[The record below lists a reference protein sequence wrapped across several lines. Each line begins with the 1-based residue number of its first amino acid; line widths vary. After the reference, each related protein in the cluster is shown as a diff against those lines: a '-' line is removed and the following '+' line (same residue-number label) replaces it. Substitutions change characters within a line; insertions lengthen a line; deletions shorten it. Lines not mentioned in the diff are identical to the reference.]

1 MTLNPA
7 LPATIPEFELLDPA
21 VRKYVQASLSQN
33 TRRAYQSDLR
43 HFIAWGGSIPA
54 TAQIIAKYLA
64 DHATSLSMATL
75 ARRLVTIGKAHTMQ
89 GLTSP
94 VNSELVRLTFRGVR
108 HRHGRR
114 QRQMTPVLRQDLLLM
129 VGQLG
134 DSLRDQRDRA
144 LLLIGF
150 AGAFRRSELVA
161 INFTDIEWVPEGIV
175 VILRRTKTD
184 QEGKGR
190 QVGIPYARG
199 AVCPVRALDGW
210 LQTSGIKEGP
220 IFRSVDRHGN
230 VGSRALSGEAVTL
243 IVKERAGAIG
253 LDPKRYA
260 GHSLRAGLA
269 TSAACSGVAS
279 WKIRDQTGHTSD
291 AVLGRYIRESGLFID
306 NAAGAV
312 L

>member
-1 MTLNPA
+1 MDLNAAP
-7 LPATIPEFELLDPA
+7 LVATAELEELDPA
-21 VRKYVQASLSQN
+21 VREYVRSAIADN

-43 HFIAWGGSIPA
+43 HFIAWGGSLPA
-54 TAQIIAKYLA
+54 TDRMIAKYLA
-64 DHATSLSMATL
+64 DHATALSMATL
-75 ARRLVTIGKAHTMQ
+75 ARRLVAIGKAHTIQ
-89 GLTSP
+89 GLPSP
-94 VNSELVRLTFRGVR
+94 VRSELVRLTFRGIR

-114 QRQMTPVLRQDLLLM
+114 QRQTTPVLRQDLLLM

-161 INFTDIEWVPEGIV
+161 INFTDIDRVPEGV
-175 VILRRTKTD
+175 VVTLRRTKTD
-184 QEGKGR
+184 QEGRGR
-190 QVGIPYARG
+190 QVGIPHG
-199 AVCPVRALDGW
+199 KGLVCPVRSLNDW
-210 LQTSGIKEGP
+210 LRAAGITDGP
-220 IFRSVDRHGN
+220 IFRSVDRHGS
-230 VGSRALSGEAVTL
+230 VGARALSGEAVAL
-243 IVKERAGAIG
+243 IVKERAGAVG

-279 WKIRDQTGHTSD
+279 WKIRDQTGHVSD
-291 AVLGRYIRESGLFID
+291 AMLSRYIRETSLFVD